1 MGQHCCSRS
10 EVLLRPG
17 HLYSLKADGSELL
30 EYDVDSR
37 RLRVHYFADSPLP
50 QQAKYCLLNDQ
61 LFVVG
66 GRSRLTRRATAVNES
81 SGLCFMFAGGLQLRA
96 PLLLPRQAHG
106 LAAHERFAYALSGS
120 LEGHKASKACE
131 RYDAD
136 ADCWEL
142 MPSLLVPRL
151 HSGVCCNR
159 HRLYVTGGNS
169 GASLECV
176 RVIEVFDVLLN
187 SWAVLDL
194 RLPVSV
200 WRHACVAYEGGLAI
214 FGGSGTAGKHCTD
227 SFLIGVNTKRITQVP
242 GLAQG
247 GYFNSVLQVR
257 GKDIF
262 ALEDSGWLF
271 SFERGRWT
279 STNLRSA

>member
-1 MGQHCCSRS
+1 
-10 EVLLRPG
+10 
-17 HLYSLKADGSELL
+17 
-30 EYDVDSR
+30 
-37 RLRVHYFADSPLP
+37 
-50 QQAKYCLLNDQ
+50 
-61 LFVVG
+61 
-66 GRSRLTRRATAVNES
+66 
-81 SGLCFMFAGGLQLRA
+81 
-96 PLLLPRQAHG
+96 
-106 LAAHERFAYALSGS
+106 
-120 LEGHKASKACE
+120 
-131 RYDAD
+131 
-136 ADCWEL
+136 
-142 MPSLLVPRL
+142 
-151 HSGVCCNR
+151 
-159 HRLYVTGGNS
+159 
-169 GASLECV
+169 
-176 RVIEVFDVLLN
+176 VIEVFDVLLN

-242 GLAQG
+242 GLVQG

-279 STNLRSA
+279 STNLRST